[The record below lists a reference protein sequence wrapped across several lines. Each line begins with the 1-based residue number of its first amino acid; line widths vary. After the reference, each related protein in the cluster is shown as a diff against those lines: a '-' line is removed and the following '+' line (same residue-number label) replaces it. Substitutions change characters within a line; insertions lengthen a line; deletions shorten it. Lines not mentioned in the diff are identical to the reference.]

1 MATISEIK
9 SNNNTLIRV
18 KTTAKS
24 ITKANVADQLDATV
38 DFTAQEINTVNSA
51 LSNKVDKVA
60 GKSLIADTEIIRL
73 AGVSNVDV
81 SGKEDISN
89 KSTNVATDGASDTKY
104 PSVKAVK
111 TYVDSNILTKVL
123 KITITQTDISTLHT
137 TGKLLFRNLDE
148 SVKVI
153 PLSYY
158 FKRTPGTPYTSGS
171 NIMYIFDEDTNIFQ
185 TINKPFLA
193 NTGGYLIVNA
203 SANFHSNIIDNN
215 VDLILKSDE
224 EFTGGTEGFDV
235 YLVYNEITL

>member
-1 MATISEIK
+1 MT
-9 SNNNTLIRV
+9 NTALKAQIDSQITNE
-18 KTTAKS
+18 TTANA
-24 ITKANVADQLDATV
+24 ITPTKVGTNMKLIV
-38 DFTAQEINTVNSA
+38 DYIDDEN
-51 LSNKVDKVA
+51 
-60 GKSLIADTEIIRL
+60 EIIL
-73 AGVSNVDV
+73 NSFSLKQVKISVS
-81 SGKEDISN
+81 
-89 KSTNVATDGASDTKY
+89 
-104 PSVKAVK
+104 
-111 TYVDSNILTKVL
+111 
-123 KITITQTDISTLHT
+123 QTDISTLHT

-148 SVKVI
+148 SVKVVPI
-153 PLSYY
+153 IYY

-171 NIMYIFDEDTNIFQ
+171 NIMYVFDEDTNIFQ